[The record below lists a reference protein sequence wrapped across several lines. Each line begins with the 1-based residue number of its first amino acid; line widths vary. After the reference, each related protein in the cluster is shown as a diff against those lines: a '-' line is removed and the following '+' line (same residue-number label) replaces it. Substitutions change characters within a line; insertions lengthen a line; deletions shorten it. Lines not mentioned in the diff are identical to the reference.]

1 MPVARF
7 AHHGKIAYLTISP
20 DSSKLANASWDGGLR
35 IWSLETMRPMAELR
49 GHIGPVQ
56 SAQFI
61 KNGSQI
67 VSAGRDGH
75 IRLCNLPEGRYVR
88 SLVKNGWGINTM
100 HIDEDLRFIAFG
112 GAQGQ

>member
-1 MPVARF
+1 
-7 AHHGKIAYLTISP
+7 
-20 DSSKLANASWDGGLR
+20 
-35 IWSLETMRPMAELR
+35 MRPMAERR

-75 IRLCNLPEGRYVR
+75 IRLWNLPEGRYVR
-88 SLVKNGWGINTM
+88 SLVKNGWGINAM

-112 GAQGQ
+112 GAQGP